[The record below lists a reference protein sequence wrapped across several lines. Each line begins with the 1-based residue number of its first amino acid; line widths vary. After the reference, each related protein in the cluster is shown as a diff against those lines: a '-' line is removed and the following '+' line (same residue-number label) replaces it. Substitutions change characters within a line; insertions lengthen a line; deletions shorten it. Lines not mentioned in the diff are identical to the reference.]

1 MDNIFNLLKIGC
13 YNFWNGNPS
22 KENYSYFFK
31 NINNNTRILDVGVG
45 TGYNLVNN
53 KDIIKSK
60 KIFIHGIDINKEYN
74 DYCKK
79 LIKDNNLNSN
89 IFIEIKNLFE
99 VKNKY
104 DYIIFVQSFPVIEI
118 NLMTRM
124 LKYVINNNLKDN
136 SKIIFIHSLIDK
148 VEDYDNIFYKIKPYV
163 KHIPFVWLDSGH
175 PTTKVD
181 FENWLENNN
190 LNYTYEITRN
200 DKFFDM
206 IINTYA
212 YICTPK

>member
-1 MDNIFNLLKIGC
+1 M
-13 YNFWNGNPS
+13 
-22 KENYSYFFK
+22 
-31 NINNNTRILDVGVG
+31 
-45 TGYNLVNN
+45 
-53 KDIIKSK
+53 
-60 KIFIHGIDINKEYN
+60 
-74 DYCKK
+74 
-79 LIKDNNLNSN
+79 
-89 IFIEIKNLFE
+89 FE

-104 DYIIFVQSFPVIEI
+104 DYIIFGQSFPVIEI